1 MGEIMR
7 KYLAAVAVAAV
18 AAMATPAVATTFPTL
33 TTIYIGT
40 GLRDDGGGQ
49 FDGIATVIHCSNVS
63 GVTASVRFLL
73 LNSSGGVGF
82 STTVSVNHGATF
94 IAGTHNAVAYVEN
107 QSLGGAASNNGVI
120 NIESTQSGV
129 FCMANTI
136 DAAAAKPVGVPL
148 RLVRV
153 NPHPGTLE

>member
-1 MGEIMR
+1 M
-7 KYLAAVAVAAV
+7 KKLVVVTAL
-18 AAMATPAVATTFPTL
+18 VATLGQPADAITFPSL
-33 TTIYIGT
+33 TTIYVGT

-63 GVTASVRFLL
+63 GVTASVRFLML
-73 LNSSGGVGF
+73 TSAGSVGF
-82 STTVSVNHGATF
+82 SHTTSLNHGATF
-94 IAGTHNAVAYVEN
+94 IAGTHNTVAYVEN
-107 QSLGGAASNNGVI
+107 QSLGGAASNNGVV

-136 DAAAAKPVGVPL
+136 DAASTSPTGVPL

-153 NPHPGTLE
+153 NPHPGTVE